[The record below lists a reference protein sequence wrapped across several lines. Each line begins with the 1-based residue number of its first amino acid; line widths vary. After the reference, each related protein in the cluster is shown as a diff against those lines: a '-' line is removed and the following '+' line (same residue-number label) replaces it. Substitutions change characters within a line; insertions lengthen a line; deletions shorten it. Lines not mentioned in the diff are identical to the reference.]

1 MFSRKLAPSLVRSLS
16 TQTKPIV
23 PKQVPQVP
31 KNLWKRREHTSEE
44 SYFQN
49 IQRKILDKIKQLTP
63 EKPKP

>member
-1 MFSRKLAPSLVRSLS
+1 MFARKLAPSLVRSLS
-16 TQTKPIV
+16 TQNKPIV

-31 KNLWKRREHTSEE
+31 KNPWKRREHANEE